1 MEVDRSTSMK
11 HRQREYTIIIC
22 TNLNDKLRL
31 VTKTSLKSKSPG
43 WVQIY
48 TGSAQRSNLY
58 LGNVLMTNINPSLR
72 HLLAHYFITV
82 PKEKLPSAVW
92 FINREFLSCCQRAHD
107 QDPFCPERMS
117 AFNFHHECNFLS
129 IRVWKMQC
137 CTSVLDTENKQRQ
150 RANRK

>member
-48 TGSAQRSNLY
+48 TGSAIQL
-58 LGNVLMTNINPSLR
+58 
-72 HLLAHYFITV
+72 V
-82 PKEKLPSAVW
+82 P
-92 FINREFLSCCQRAHD
+92 
-107 QDPFCPERMS
+107 
-117 AFNFHHECNFLS
+117 
-129 IRVWKMQC
+129 WKC
-137 CTSVLDTENKQRQ
+137 IDD
-150 RANRK
+150 